1 MKNSAVCVPKSQL
14 ACDTVCADECSVT
27 PICEEGVKS
36 ALSCSH
42 WKMCIAGDWI
52 ESHCQEG
59 QVWLPEIGMLKFW
72 LSLPRL
78 RVVSV
83 KTIGPKIVF
92 FLRNCIAE
100 STAYFSVIIFNYIF
114 TPMTKIKIFEKYILA
129 WKKICCRR
137 PIVNFSHIMS

>member
-1 MKNSAVCVPKSQL
+1 MKIQIFPFINISAVCVPKSQL

-92 FLRNCIAE
+92 LETVSLNRLH
-100 STAYFSVIIFNYIF
+100 TFSLLFSIIF
-114 TPMTKIKIFEKYILA
+114 L
-129 WKKICCRR
+129 
-137 PIVNFSHIMS
+137 HL